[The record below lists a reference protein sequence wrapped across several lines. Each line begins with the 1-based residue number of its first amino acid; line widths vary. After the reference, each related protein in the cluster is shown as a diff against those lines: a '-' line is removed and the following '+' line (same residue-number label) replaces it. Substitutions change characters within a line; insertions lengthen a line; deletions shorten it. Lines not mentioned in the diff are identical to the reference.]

1 MLPPLALPLQALH
14 SPQPG
19 ARQQSRPLA
28 LPPQLEQLLVLSLLV
43 GLLQFG
49 LQSQEVLMLPVLSL
63 LMQVPLAMQTQVRSE
78 QPPPTKKQL
87 LAALVVPQLLVLA
100 LLVLSPLLL
109 LLALQLQTELSLLP
123 PTPLVQ
129 PGDSAALLELRV
141 QVQGLPVPQ
150 TLLALLAAPRLQG
163 PEVLLQPLVLMKQ

>member
-1 MLPPLALPLQALH
+1 
-14 SPQPG
+14 
-19 ARQQSRPLA
+19 
-28 LPPQLEQLLVLSLLV
+28 
-43 GLLQFG
+43 
-49 LQSQEVLMLPVLSL
+49 
-63 LMQVPLAMQTQVRSE
+63 MQVPLAMQTQVRSE
-78 QPPPTKKQL
+78 QPPPTKQL
-87 LAALVVPQLLVLA
+87 LAELVVPQLLVLA

-163 PEVLLQPLVLMKQ
+163 PQVLLQPLVLMKQ